1 MGNFLV
7 PAGLLTFCWICAF
20 LALGFVLRTKVK
32 LFQKG
37 LLPSCMIGGVLGLVI
52 SNTGLVNIDSA
63 ALGAMTY
70 HFFALSFMSLAL
82 AGREKSDEGGGS
94 RVTFRA
100 TLHFA
105 LLFLAAMFG
114 QAFVGG
120 CITYVMA
127 GAGMD
132 VFPEFGTMVASG
144 FAQGPG
150 QAITMGKIWE
160 ASGRGG
166 GVELSQSIGLIFA
179 SLGFVMAFGVG
190 VPLMNWGIK
199 RGLAQHLGSGVT
211 KEVEEGIMEEDS
223 TLSMGRHT
231 THASNIDTLA
241 VHVMLLGICYLLT
254 YAFCDLGGMVI
265 ARLPIADPQKW
276 VGFSWGMF
284 FLYGLFMASAMR
296 LCIDKAG
303 YGHLISTPLQNRI
316 TGMSVD
322 FLIVCTLVGVK
333 MAVVSRYI
341 VPISVIAIVVTLL
354 SLGLV
359 YYYCRRFDRDQLE
372 QMGAIFGTVTGTAS
386 TGVLLIRLVDPG
398 FKTPAA
404 YATAAQNL
412 ICLPLAIFAMILY
425 AAPFTSGMS
434 MPMALALHGA
444 FTVGCVVA
452 LHLCRLVQK
461 PAW

>member
-1 MGNFLV
+1 
-7 PAGLLTFCWICAF
+7 
-20 LALGFVLRTKVK
+20 
-32 LFQKG
+32 
-37 LLPSCMIGGVLGLVI
+37 MIGGILGLIIINLDVI
-52 SNTGLVNIDSA
+52 HIDTPT
-63 ALGAMTY
+63 LGAMTY

-82 AGREKSDEGGGS
+82 AGRGKTAEGGGS

-105 LLFLAAMFG
+105 LIFLIAMFG

-120 CITYVMA
+120 SITYIMH

-160 ASGRGG
+160 ASGRGN
-166 GVELSQSIGLIFA
+166 GVELSQNIGLIFA
-179 SLGFVMAFGVG
+179 SLGFVVAFGVG

-211 KEVEEGIMEEDS
+211 REVEEGIMEADS

-254 YAFCDLGGMVI
+254 YVFCDMGGKVV
-265 ARLPIADPQKW
+265 ARLPIDDPQKW
-276 VGFSWGMF
+276 VAFSWGMF

-303 YGHLISTPLQNRI
+303 YGHIICTSLQNRI
-316 TGMSVD
+316 TGTSVD

-341 VPISVIAIVVTLL
+341 VPISIITIVITAL
-354 SLGLV
+354 SLGVV
-359 YYYCRRFDRDQLE
+359 YYFCRRFDRDQLE
-372 QMGAIFGTVTGTAS
+372 QMGALFGTVTGTAS

-412 ICLPLAIFAMILY
+412 ICLPLAIVAMVIY

-434 MPMALALHGA
+434 MPMALALHGV
-444 FTVGCVVA
+444 FTLGCVIA
-452 LHLCRLVQK
+452 LYLCRLVQK

>member
-1 MGNFLV
+1 MGNFLI
-7 PAGLLTFCWICAF
+7 PAGLLTFSWICVF
-20 LALGFVLRTKVK
+20 LALGLVLRAKIP

-37 LLPSCMIGGVLGLVI
+37 LLPSCMIGGVMGLIIVSFGLVKLDGP
-52 SNTGLVNIDSA
+52 T
-63 ALGAMTY
+63 LGALTY
-70 HFFALSFMSLAL
+70 HFFAISFMSLAL
-82 AGREKSDEGGGS
+82 AGREKNGEAGGS

-105 LLFLAAMFG
+105 LIFLIAMFG

-120 CITYVMA
+120 AITYVMA

-160 ASGRGG
+160 ASGRGN
-166 GVELSQSIGLIFA
+166 GVELSQNIGLIFA

-211 KEVEEGIMEEDS
+211 KEVELGIMEVDS
-223 TLSMGRHT
+223 NISMGRHT

-241 VHVMLLGICYLLT
+241 VHVMILGICYLLT
-254 YAFCDLGGMVI
+254 YLFCDLGGTI
-265 ARLPIADPQKW
+265 ISKLPLEDPKKW
-276 VGFSWGMF
+276 VAFSWGMF

-296 LCIDKAG
+296 LCIDKLG
-303 YGHLISTPLQNRI
+303 FGHIICTPLQNRI

-341 VPISVIAIVVTLL
+341 VPISIVTIVVTAL
-354 SLGLV
+354 SLGVV

-372 QMGAIFGTVTGTAS
+372 QMGALFGTVTGTAS

-412 ICLPLAIFAMILY
+412 ICLPLAIVAMVIY

-434 MPMALALHGA
+434 MPMALALHGG
-444 FTVGCVVA
+444 FTIVCVIA
-452 LHLCRLVQK
+452 LYLCRLIRK